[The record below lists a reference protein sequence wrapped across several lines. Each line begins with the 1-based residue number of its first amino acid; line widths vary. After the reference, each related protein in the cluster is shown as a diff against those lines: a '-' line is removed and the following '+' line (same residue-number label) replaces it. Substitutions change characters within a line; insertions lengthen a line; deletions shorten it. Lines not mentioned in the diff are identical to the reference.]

1 MSAAAPAI
9 TADHAA
15 DPPGRRQAVIERM
28 MAAGFALPAFLLL
41 VLTILVPLGVL
52 AYLSFT
58 DYELGAVE
66 VNYVGFGNISAA
78 LTDPT
83 FRRALAN
90 TLIYVAIVL
99 PGSVILS
106 LLVAVLV
113 HRRKR
118 TRSLYEIIYFLPVTS
133 TFIAMTTVWQFVLH
147 PSLGPI
153 SAALRWLGIGEIPF
167 LSDPSL
173 ALPTLAV
180 IGIWQLIGFNMIL
193 FLAGLSTIPK
203 DLYEAAEIDG
213 CGGEIDRFLTITWP
227 LLGPTTMFVIVTSSI
242 TAFKVFDTV
251 AVLTHGGPSG
261 STEVL
266 LYDIYLEGFQYFR
279 MAYAAVLTFIFLI
292 FILVFSVIQTVVM
305 ERRVHY

>member
-1 MSAAAPAI
+1 MTAVPASP
-9 TADHAA
+9 AR
-15 DPPGRRQAVIERM
+15 PGARQALIERLV
-28 MAAGFALPAFLLL
+28 AGGFALPALLLL

-52 AYLSFT
+52 GYLSFT
-58 DYELGAVE
+58 DYELGE
-66 VNYVGFGNISAA
+66 VDVHYVGLQNITDA
-78 LTDPT
+78 LTDPE
-83 FRRALAN
+83 FRRALKN
-90 TLIYVAIVL
+90 TLVYVAIVL

-133 TFIAMTTVWQFVLH
+133 TFIAMATVWQFLLH
-147 PSLGPI
+147 PSLGPV
-153 SAALRWLGIGEIPF
+153 SAVLRWLGIGEVAF
-167 LSDPSL
+167 LSNPSL

-180 IGIWQLIGFNMIL
+180 IGIWQLVGFNMIL

-251 AVLTHGGPSG
+251 AVLTHGGPVG

-266 LYDIYLEGFQYFR
+266 LYKVYLEGFQYFR
-279 MAYAAVLTFIFLI
+279 MAYASVLTFIFLI
-292 FILVFSVIQTVVM
+292 FILVFSILQTVVM
-305 ERRVHY
+305 DRRVHY

>member
-1 MSAAAPAI
+1 MTAVPASP
-9 TADHAA
+9 AR
-15 DPPGRRQAVIERM
+15 PGARQALIERLV
-28 MAAGFALPAFLLL
+28 AGGFALPALLLL

-52 AYLSFT
+52 GYLSFT
-58 DYELGAVE
+58 DYELGE
-66 VNYVGFGNISAA
+66 VDVHYVGLQNITDA
-78 LTDPT
+78 LTDPE
-83 FRRALAN
+83 FRRGLKN
-90 TLIYVAIVL
+90 TLVYVAIVL

-133 TFIAMTTVWQFVLH
+133 TFIAMATVWQFLLH
-147 PSLGPI
+147 PSLGPV
-153 SAALRWLGIGEIPF
+153 SAVLRWLGIGEVAF
-167 LSDPSL
+167 LSNPSL

-180 IGIWQLIGFNMIL
+180 IGIWQLVGFNMIL

-251 AVLTHGGPSG
+251 AVLTHGGPVG

-266 LYDIYLEGFQYFR
+266 LYKVYLEGFQYFR
-279 MAYAAVLTFIFLI
+279 MAYASVLTFIFLI
-292 FILVFSVIQTVVM
+292 FILVFSILQTVVM
-305 ERRVHY
+305 DRRVHY

>member
-1 MSAAAPAI
+1 MSLTAVPAPPAR
-9 TADHAA
+9 
-15 DPPGRRQAVIERM
+15 PGARQAFIERLV
-28 MAAGFALPAFLLL
+28 AGGFALPALLLL

-52 AYLSFT
+52 GYLSFT
-58 DYELGAVE
+58 DYELGE
-66 VNYVGFGNISAA
+66 VDVHYVGLQNITDA
-78 LTDPT
+78 LTDPE
-83 FRRALAN
+83 FRRALKN
-90 TLIYVAIVL
+90 TLVYVAIVL

-113 HRRKR
+113 HRRRR

-133 TFIAMTTVWQFVLH
+133 TFIAMATVWQFLLH
-147 PSLGPI
+147 PSLGPV
-153 SAALRWLGIGEIPF
+153 SAVLRWLGIGEVAF
-167 LSDPSL
+167 LSNPSL

-180 IGIWQLIGFNMIL
+180 IGIWQLVGFNMIL

-251 AVLTHGGPSG
+251 AVLTHGGPVG

-266 LYDIYLEGFQYFR
+266 LYKVYLEGFQYFR
-279 MAYAAVLTFIFLI
+279 MAYASVLTFIFLI
-292 FILVFSVIQTVVM
+292 FILVFSILQTVVM
-305 ERRVHY
+305 DRRVHY

>member
-1 MSAAAPAI
+1 MSVTAVSAPIAR
-9 TADHAA
+9 
-15 DPPGRRQAVIERM
+15 PGARQAFIERLV
-28 MAAGFALPAFLLL
+28 AGGFALPALLLL

-58 DYELGAVE
+58 DYELGDVDLH
-66 VNYVGFGNISAA
+66 YVGLQNITAA
-78 LTDPT
+78 LTDPE
-83 FRRALAN
+83 FRRALKN
-90 TLIYVAIVL
+90 TLLYVAIVL

-133 TFIAMTTVWQFVLH
+133 TFIAMATVWQFLLH
-147 PSLGPI
+147 PSLGPV
-153 SAALRWLGIGEIPF
+153 SAVLRWLGIGEIAF
-167 LSDPSL
+167 LSNPSL

-180 IGIWQLIGFNMIL
+180 IGIWQLVGFNMIL

-251 AVLTHGGPSG
+251 AVLTHGGPVG

-266 LYDIYLEGFQYFR
+266 LYKVYLEGFQYFR
-279 MAYAAVLTFIFLI
+279 MAYASVLTFIFLI
-292 FILVFSVIQTVVM
+292 FILVFSILQTVVM
-305 ERRVHY
+305 DRRVHY

>member
-1 MSAAAPAI
+1 MSVTAVSAPIAR
-9 TADHAA
+9 
-15 DPPGRRQAVIERM
+15 PGARQAFIERLV
-28 MAAGFALPAFLLL
+28 AGGFALPALLLL

-58 DYELGAVE
+58 DYELGDVDLH
-66 VNYVGFGNISAA
+66 YVGLQNITAA
-78 LTDPT
+78 LTDPE
-83 FRRALAN
+83 FRRALKN

-133 TFIAMTTVWQFVLH
+133 TFIAMATVWQFLLH
-147 PSLGPI
+147 PSLGPV
-153 SAALRWLGIGEIPF
+153 SAVLRWLGIGEIAF
-167 LSDPSL
+167 LSNPSL

-180 IGIWQLIGFNMIL
+180 IGIWQLVGFNMIL

-251 AVLTHGGPSG
+251 AVLTHGGPVG

-266 LYDIYLEGFQYFR
+266 LYKVYLEGFQYFR
-279 MAYAAVLTFIFLI
+279 MAYASVLTFIFLI
-292 FILVFSVIQTVVM
+292 FILVFSILQTVVM
-305 ERRVHY
+305 DRRVHY

>member
-1 MSAAAPAI
+1 MTAVPAPPAR
-9 TADHAA
+9 
-15 DPPGRRQAVIERM
+15 PGARQAFIERLV
-28 MAAGFALPAFLLL
+28 AGGFALPALLLL

-52 AYLSFT
+52 GYLSFT
-58 DYELGAVE
+58 DYELGE
-66 VNYVGFGNISAA
+66 VDVHYVGLQNITDA
-78 LTDPT
+78 LTDPE
-83 FRRALAN
+83 FRRALKN
-90 TLIYVAIVL
+90 TLVYVAIVL

-113 HRRKR
+113 HRRRR

-133 TFIAMTTVWQFVLH
+133 TFIAMATVWQFLLH
-147 PSLGPI
+147 PSLGPV
-153 SAALRWLGIGEIPF
+153 SAVLRWLGIGEVAF
-167 LSDPSL
+167 LSNPSL

-180 IGIWQLIGFNMIL
+180 IGIWQLVGFNMIL

-251 AVLTHGGPSG
+251 AVLTHGGPVG

-266 LYDIYLEGFQYFR
+266 LYKVYLEGFQYFR
-279 MAYAAVLTFIFLI
+279 MAYASVLTFIFLI
-292 FILVFSVIQTVVM
+292 FILVFSILQTVVM
-305 ERRVHY
+305 DRRVHY

>member
-1 MSAAAPAI
+1 MSLTAVPAPPAR
-9 TADHAA
+9 
-15 DPPGRRQAVIERM
+15 PGARQAFIERLV
-28 MAAGFALPAFLLL
+28 AGGFALPALLLL

-52 AYLSFT
+52 GYLSFT
-58 DYELGAVE
+58 DYELGE
-66 VNYVGFGNISAA
+66 VDVHYVGLQNITDA
-78 LTDPT
+78 LTDPE
-83 FRRALAN
+83 FRRALKN
-90 TLIYVAIVL
+90 TLVYVAIVL

-133 TFIAMTTVWQFVLH
+133 TFIAMATVWQFLLH
-147 PSLGPI
+147 PSLGPV
-153 SAALRWLGIGEIPF
+153 SAVLRWLGIGEVAF
-167 LSDPSL
+167 LSNPSL

-180 IGIWQLIGFNMIL
+180 IGIWQLVGFNMIL

-251 AVLTHGGPSG
+251 AVLTHGGPVG

-266 LYDIYLEGFQYFR
+266 LYKVYLEGFQYFR
-279 MAYAAVLTFIFLI
+279 MAYASVLTFIFLI
-292 FILVFSVIQTVVM
+292 FILVFSILQTVVM
-305 ERRVHY
+305 DRRVHY

>member
-1 MSAAAPAI
+1 MSLTAVPASP
-9 TADHAA
+9 AR
-15 DPPGRRQAVIERM
+15 PGARQALIERLV
-28 MAAGFALPAFLLL
+28 AGGFALPALLLL

-52 AYLSFT
+52 GYLSFT
-58 DYELGAVE
+58 DYELGE
-66 VNYVGFGNISAA
+66 VDVHYVGLQNITDA
-78 LTDPT
+78 LTDPE
-83 FRRALAN
+83 FRRGLKN
-90 TLIYVAIVL
+90 TLVYVAIVL

-133 TFIAMTTVWQFVLH
+133 TFIAMATVWQFLLH
-147 PSLGPI
+147 PSLGPV
-153 SAALRWLGIGEIPF
+153 SAVLRWLGIGEVAF
-167 LSDPSL
+167 LSNPSL

-180 IGIWQLIGFNMIL
+180 IGIWQLVGFNMIL

-251 AVLTHGGPSG
+251 AVLTHGGPVG

-266 LYDIYLEGFQYFR
+266 LYKVYLEGFQYFR
-279 MAYAAVLTFIFLI
+279 MAYASVLTFIFLI
-292 FILVFSVIQTVVM
+292 FILVFSILQTVVM
-305 ERRVHY
+305 DRRVHY

>member
-1 MSAAAPAI
+1 MSVTAVSAPIAR
-9 TADHAA
+9 
-15 DPPGRRQAVIERM
+15 PGAQQAFIERLV
-28 MAAGFALPAFLLL
+28 AGGFALPALLLL

-58 DYELGAVE
+58 DYELGDVDLH
-66 VNYVGFGNISAA
+66 YVGLQNITAA
-78 LTDPT
+78 LTDPE
-83 FRRALAN
+83 FRRALKN
-90 TLIYVAIVL
+90 TLLYVAIVL

-133 TFIAMTTVWQFVLH
+133 TFIAMATVWQFLLH
-147 PSLGPI
+147 PSLGPV
-153 SAALRWLGIGEIPF
+153 SAVLRWLGIGEIAF
-167 LSDPSL
+167 LSNPSL

-180 IGIWQLIGFNMIL
+180 IGIWQLVGFNMIL

-251 AVLTHGGPSG
+251 AVLTHGGPVG

-266 LYDIYLEGFQYFR
+266 LYKVYLEGFQYFR
-279 MAYAAVLTFIFLI
+279 MAYASVLTFIFLI
-292 FILVFSVIQTVVM
+292 FILVFSILQTVVM
-305 ERRVHY
+305 DRRVHY

>member
-1 MSAAAPAI
+1 MTAVPAPPAR
-9 TADHAA
+9 
-15 DPPGRRQAVIERM
+15 PGARQALIERLV
-28 MAAGFALPAFLLL
+28 AGGFALPALLLL

-52 AYLSFT
+52 GYLSFT
-58 DYELGAVE
+58 DYELGE
-66 VNYVGFGNISAA
+66 VDVHYVGLQNITDA
-78 LTDPT
+78 LTDPE
-83 FRRALAN
+83 FRRALKN
-90 TLIYVAIVL
+90 TLVYVAIVL

-133 TFIAMTTVWQFVLH
+133 TFIAMATVWQFLLH
-147 PSLGPI
+147 PSLGPV
-153 SAALRWLGIGEIPF
+153 SAVLRWLGIGEVAF
-167 LSDPSL
+167 LSNPSL

-180 IGIWQLIGFNMIL
+180 IGIWQLVGFNMIL

-251 AVLTHGGPSG
+251 AVLTHGGPVG

-266 LYDIYLEGFQYFR
+266 LYKVYLEGFQYFR
-279 MAYAAVLTFIFLI
+279 MAYASVLTFIFLI
-292 FILVFSVIQTVVM
+292 FILVFSILQTVVM
-305 ERRVHY
+305 DRRVHY

>member
-1 MSAAAPAI
+1 MMSA
-9 TADHAA
+9 
-15 DPPGRRQAVIERM
+15 PPGRRQAVMERI
-28 MAAGFALPAFLLL
+28 MAAGFALPALLL
-41 VLTILVPLGVL
+41 LLLTILVPLGVL

-58 DYELGAVE
+58 DYELGAVD
-66 VNYVGFGNISAA
+66 VNYVGLSNITSA

-83 FRRALAN
+83 FRRALTN

-133 TFIAMTTVWQFVLH
+133 TFIAMATVWQFVLH

-153 SAALRWLGIGEIPF
+153 SAALRWLGIGEIAF

-180 IGIWQLIGFNMIL
+180 IGIWQLIGFNMVL

-213 CGGEIDRFLTITWP
+213 CGGEIDRFMTITWP

-251 AVLTHGGPSG
+251 AVLTHGGPGG

-292 FILVFSVIQTVVM
+292 FILVFSILQTVVM
-305 ERRVHY
+305 DRKVHY

>member
-1 MSAAAPAI
+1 VSVTAVSAPPAR
-9 TADHAA
+9 
-15 DPPGRRQAVIERM
+15 PGARQAVIERLV
-28 MAAGFALPAFLLL
+28 AGGFALPALLL
-41 VLTILVPLGVL
+41 LLLTILVPLGVL
-52 AYLSFT
+52 GYLSFT
-58 DYELGAVE
+58 DYELGDVD
-66 VNYVGFGNISAA
+66 VRYVGLRNITDA
-78 LTDPT
+78 LTDPE
-83 FRRALAN
+83 FRRALKN
-90 TLIYVAIVL
+90 TLVYVAIVL

-133 TFIAMTTVWQFVLH
+133 TFIAMATVWQFLLH
-147 PSLGPI
+147 PSLGPV
-153 SAALRWLGIGEIPF
+153 SAVLRWLGIGEVAF
-167 LSDPSL
+167 LSNPSL

-180 IGIWQLIGFNMIL
+180 IGIWQLVGFNMIL

-251 AVLTHGGPSG
+251 AVLTHGGPVG

-266 LYDIYLEGFQYFR
+266 LYKTYLEGFQYFR
-279 MAYAAVLTFIFLI
+279 MAYASVLTFIFLI
-292 FILVFSVIQTVVM
+292 FILVFSILQTVVM
-305 ERRVHY
+305 DRRVHY

>member
-1 MSAAAPAI
+1 MSLTAVPASP
-9 TADHAA
+9 AR
-15 DPPGRRQAVIERM
+15 PGARQALIERLV
-28 MAAGFALPAFLLL
+28 AGGFALPALLLL

-52 AYLSFT
+52 GYLSFT
-58 DYELGAVE
+58 DYELGE
-66 VNYVGFGNISAA
+66 VDVHYVGLQNITDA
-78 LTDPT
+78 LTDPE
-83 FRRALAN
+83 FRRALKN
-90 TLIYVAIVL
+90 TLVYVAIVL

-133 TFIAMTTVWQFVLH
+133 TFIAMATVWQFLLH
-147 PSLGPI
+147 PSLGPV
-153 SAALRWLGIGEIPF
+153 SAVLRWLGIGEVAF
-167 LSDPSL
+167 LSNPSL

-180 IGIWQLIGFNMIL
+180 IGIWQLVGFNMIL

-251 AVLTHGGPSG
+251 AVLTHGGPVG

-266 LYDIYLEGFQYFR
+266 LYKVYLEGFQYFR
-279 MAYAAVLTFIFLI
+279 MAYASVLTFIFLI
-292 FILVFSVIQTVVM
+292 FILVFSILQTVVM
-305 ERRVHY
+305 DRRVHY

>member
-1 MSAAAPAI
+1 MSTVAVPMMSA
-9 TADHAA
+9 
-15 DPPGRRQAVIERM
+15 PPGRRQAVMERI
-28 MAAGFALPAFLLL
+28 MAAGFALPALLL
-41 VLTILVPLGVL
+41 LLLTILVPLGVL

-58 DYELGAVE
+58 DYELGAVD
-66 VNYVGFGNISAA
+66 VNYVGLSNITSA

-83 FRRALAN
+83 FRRALTN

-133 TFIAMTTVWQFVLH
+133 TFIAMATVWQFVLH

-153 SAALRWLGIGEIPF
+153 SAALRWLGIGEIAF

-180 IGIWQLIGFNMIL
+180 IGIWQLIGFNMVL

-213 CGGEIDRFLTITWP
+213 CGGEIDRFMTITWP

-251 AVLTHGGPSG
+251 AVLTHGGPGG

-292 FILVFSVIQTVVM
+292 FILVFSILQTVVM
-305 ERRVHY
+305 DRKVHY

>member
-1 MSAAAPAI
+1 MTAVPAPPAR
-9 TADHAA
+9 
-15 DPPGRRQAVIERM
+15 PGARQAFIERLV
-28 MAAGFALPAFLLL
+28 AGGFALPALLLL

-52 AYLSFT
+52 GYLSFT
-58 DYELGAVE
+58 DYELGE
-66 VNYVGFGNISAA
+66 VDVHYVGLQNITDA
-78 LTDPT
+78 LTDPE
-83 FRRALAN
+83 FRRALKN
-90 TLIYVAIVL
+90 TLVYVAIVL

-133 TFIAMTTVWQFVLH
+133 TFIAMATVWQFLLH
-147 PSLGPI
+147 PSLGPV
-153 SAALRWLGIGEIPF
+153 SAVLRWLGIGEVAF
-167 LSDPSL
+167 LSNPSL

-180 IGIWQLIGFNMIL
+180 IGIWQLVGFNMIL

-251 AVLTHGGPSG
+251 AVLTHGGPVG

-266 LYDIYLEGFQYFR
+266 LYKVYLEGFQYFR
-279 MAYAAVLTFIFLI
+279 MAYASVLTFIFLI
-292 FILVFSVIQTVVM
+292 FILVFSILQTVVM
-305 ERRVHY
+305 DRRVHY

>member
-1 MSAAAPAI
+1 MSVTAVSAPIAR
-9 TADHAA
+9 
-15 DPPGRRQAVIERM
+15 PGARQAFIERLV
-28 MAAGFALPAFLLL
+28 AGGFALPALLLL

-58 DYELGAVE
+58 DYELGDVGLH
-66 VNYVGFGNISAA
+66 YVGLQNITAA
-78 LTDPT
+78 LTDPE
-83 FRRALAN
+83 FRRALKN
-90 TLIYVAIVL
+90 TLLYVAIVL

-133 TFIAMTTVWQFVLH
+133 TFIAMATVWQFLLH
-147 PSLGPI
+147 PSLGPV
-153 SAALRWLGIGEIPF
+153 SAVLRWLGIGEIAF
-167 LSDPSL
+167 LSNPSL

-180 IGIWQLIGFNMIL
+180 IGIWQLVGFNMIL

-251 AVLTHGGPSG
+251 AVLTHGGPVG

-266 LYDIYLEGFQYFR
+266 LYKVYLEGFQYFR
-279 MAYAAVLTFIFLI
+279 MAYASVLTFIFLI
-292 FILVFSVIQTVVM
+292 FILVFSILQTVVM
-305 ERRVHY
+305 DRRVHY

>member
-1 MSAAAPAI
+1 MTAVPAPPAR
-9 TADHAA
+9 
-15 DPPGRRQAVIERM
+15 PGARQALIERLV
-28 MAAGFALPAFLLL
+28 AGGFALPALLLL

-58 DYELGAVE
+58 DYELGE
-66 VNYVGFGNISAA
+66 VDVHYVGLQNITDA
-78 LTDPT
+78 LTDPE
-83 FRRALAN
+83 FRRALKN
-90 TLIYVAIVL
+90 TLVYVAIVL

-133 TFIAMTTVWQFVLH
+133 TFIAMATVWQFLLH
-147 PSLGPI
+147 PSLGPV
-153 SAALRWLGIGEIPF
+153 SAVLRWLGIGEVAF
-167 LSDPSL
+167 LSNPSL

-180 IGIWQLIGFNMIL
+180 IGIWQLVGFNMIL

-251 AVLTHGGPSG
+251 AVLTHGGPVG

-266 LYDIYLEGFQYFR
+266 LYKVYLEGFQYFR
-279 MAYAAVLTFIFLI
+279 MAYASVLTFIFLI
-292 FILVFSVIQTVVM
+292 FILVFSILQTVVM
-305 ERRVHY
+305 DRRVHY

>member
-1 MSAAAPAI
+1 MSVTAVSAPIAR
-9 TADHAA
+9 
-15 DPPGRRQAVIERM
+15 PGARQAFIERLV
-28 MAAGFALPAFLLL
+28 AGRFALPALLLL

-58 DYELGAVE
+58 DYELGDVDLH
-66 VNYVGFGNISAA
+66 YVGLQNITAA
-78 LTDPT
+78 LTDPE
-83 FRRALAN
+83 FRRALKN
-90 TLIYVAIVL
+90 TLLYVAIVL

-133 TFIAMTTVWQFVLH
+133 TFIAMATVWQFLLH
-147 PSLGPI
+147 PSLGPV
-153 SAALRWLGIGEIPF
+153 SAVLRWLGIGEIAF
-167 LSDPSL
+167 LSNPSL

-180 IGIWQLIGFNMIL
+180 IGIWQLVGFNMIL

-251 AVLTHGGPSG
+251 AVLTHGGPVG

-266 LYDIYLEGFQYFR
+266 LYKVYLEGFQYFR
-279 MAYAAVLTFIFLI
+279 MAYASVLTFIFLI
-292 FILVFSVIQTVVM
+292 FILVFSILQTVVM
-305 ERRVHY
+305 DRRVHY